1 MTSVWSALLPVAAVS
16 ALVPVQV
23 AVTILLLR
31 STAGRVAAAAWVAGM
46 TSIRLLQGLVFGLVL
61 SSSASASGETDT
73 AGPALVVSVVLLV
86 LAVLSYAAAA
96 GAWIKDV
103 DPDAPPPKWLGMA
116 ATVGP
121 VKAFG
126 AGAGLLLVSA
136 KFWVLTL
143 GAIASIGAAEVSH
156 TSAIADFLV
165 FVVLAESVHL
175 TILTAAF
182 VAPAR
187 SADTLDAVAR
197 WLERNNRQ
205 LVIGLGLG
213 FGTWFAVKALTG
225 LGLL

>member
-61 SSSASASGETDT
+61 SSSASASGETDA

-143 GAIASIGAAEVSH
+143 GAIASIGAAGVSH

-175 TILTAAF
+175 DDPRRRLRGARPGRRTRWMPSRGGSSGTTGSWSSASGWCS
-182 VAPAR
+182 APG
-187 SADTLDAVAR
+187 SP
-197 WLERNNRQ
+197 
-205 LVIGLGLG
+205 
-213 FGTWFAVKALTG
+213 
-225 LGLL
+225 